1 MWVAGDNDILHQH
14 LQISSCPYDL
24 KHPYLY
30 LLGFLIAKLY
40 SQKRALLGA
49 HWEEQE
55 VRSVPQRQQGPSGGD
70 IKEQLLGC
78 FPAGLTGD
86 GTAGMGWDGSSCSS
100 CLVFHNPVF
109 PPAAGHLEDGEDWH
123 CVSSAFLELFF
134 SLSLILGCF
143 VLCFSGDLFFLVS
156 LILGFVLCFSGTLFL
171 LISHFGLI
179 CALLFWNLSLL
190 LNFPAKRWNR
200 AGAESSRLLLH
211 CFNQFC
217 TNFHGITVVLYS
229 PPA

>member
-1 MWVAGDNDILHQH
+1 MLNVELTSAHTKPTTSKEFSNQNFVLKTWVAGDNDILHQH

-24 KHPYLY
+24 EHPYLY

-86 GTAGMGWDGSSCSS
+86 GTAGMGWDGIGAAA
-100 CLVFHNPVF
+100 L
-109 PPAAGHLEDGEDWH
+109 PALF
-123 CVSSAFLELFF
+123 SIILFF
-134 SLSLILGCF
+134 IL
-143 VLCFSGDLFFLVS
+143 LLDTWRMER
-156 LILGFVLCFSGTLFL
+156 IGTV
-171 LISHFGLI
+171 
-179 CALLFWNLSLL
+179 CPLLFWNS
-190 LNFPAKRWNR
+190 F
-200 AGAESSRLLLH
+200 
-211 CFNQFC
+211 
-217 TNFHGITVVLYS
+217 S
-229 PPA
+229 PCL